1 MQYGGPQKGSEKLG
15 NLAETI
21 MEELQVET
29 VFTVGGFGISEG
41 VVTSWIIVAVL
52 ALLAFCMTRNLKV
65 DHISK
70 RQAAVEWAVLKL
82 ESMVENMAGEKG
94 RPYVPY
100 LITVLLYIS
109 LANIFGIF
117 GFKPPTKELNIP
129 LCLAIFSIV
138 LVQIAG
144 IRDKG
149 FGGWIKAFTHPVAVV
164 TPFNILDLFTR
175 PLSLCMRLFGNV
187 LGAFVI
193 MELIEVAV
201 PAVIPMVF
209 SLYFDI
215 FDGILQAYVFVFLT
229 SIYLKEALE

>member
-1 MQYGGPQKGSEKLG
+1 MG
-15 NLAETI
+15 NLAETL
-21 MEELQVET
+21 MEALNVQS
-29 VFTVGGFGISEG
+29 VFTVGGIEVSEG
-41 VVTSWIIVAVL
+41 VVTTWIIMAVMVV
-52 ALLAFCMTRNLKV
+52 LAFCMTRNLKV

-70 RQAAVEWAVLKL
+70 RQAAVECAVLKL
-82 ESMVENMAGEKG
+82 ESLVGNMCGEKG
-94 RPYVPY
+94 KPYVPY

-109 LANIFGIF
+109 VANLFGIF

-149 FGGWIKAFTHPVAVV
+149 VKGWLKAFTHPVAIV
-164 TPFNILDLFTR
+164 TPFNILDLVTR

-193 MELIEVAV
+193 MELIESVV
-201 PAVIPMVF
+201 PAVLPMVF
-209 SLYFDI
+209 SLYFDF